1 MDSLKKKRDLKAER
15 KKTQEENV
23 KKKQEAADA
32 KKPDKKKVNFN
43 ENANEE
49 QEEDYGDVNVDEGE
63 VKKATNKPKLL
74 GKRRKNFS

>member
-1 MDSLKKKRDLKAER
+1 MDSLKNKRDLKAER

-23 KKKQEAADA
+23 KRKQEAADA
-32 KKPDKKKVNFN
+32 KKPNKKKVNFN

-63 VKKATNKPKLL
+63 VKKTTNKPKLL